1 MKGLS
6 AEARLRRL
14 LRVFTQ
20 TGGEGLRTRTFDNLP
35 EDARAYLLE
44 RAALGADEL
53 PVIAYFA
60 GPAHWALVTTE
71 RIVLGR
77 EAGLLHVPW
86 SELENATTD
95 TAHIQAAFAS
105 DAGNKLSLSRL
116 RLQRR
121 NAEDVEIEVE
131 AGTAF
136 YGLWNVLK
144 TIAVLRKD

>member
-6 AEARLRRL
+6 AEARLQRL

-35 EDARAYLLE
+35 VEARAHLLE
-44 RAALGADEL
+44 RALLKAEEL
-53 PVIAYFA
+53 PVIAYFG

-77 EAGLLHVPW
+77 EAGLLEVPW
-86 SELENATTD
+86 SELENATVD
-95 TAHIQAAFAS
+95 TAHFQAAFAS
-105 DAGNKLSLSRL
+105 GAGNKLSLSRL

-131 AGTAF
+131 AGRAF
-136 YGLWNVLK
+136 FGLWNVLK
-144 TIAVLRKD
+144 TIALLRKE